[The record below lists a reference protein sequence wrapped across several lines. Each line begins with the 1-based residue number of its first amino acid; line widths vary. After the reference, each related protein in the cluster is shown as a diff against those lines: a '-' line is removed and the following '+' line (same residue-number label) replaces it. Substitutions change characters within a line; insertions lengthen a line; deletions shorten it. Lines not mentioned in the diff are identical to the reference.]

1 MDAAHLPPEKPSK
14 NQFVCRCMCKKKNKI
29 NQSST
34 THKFTRDASEVITWS
49 GAGRGGPTSVEIRS
63 GRAALIVG
71 EKATAR
77 ADGCQRR
84 RRRAGHLHTEDVGA
98 AVGETTPEPRWLITA
113 DGGVV
118 MGRRK
123 WWWWWWG
130 EERERESQV
139 HQQHPRP
146 VLPLQLARIQHPPRR
161 AG

>member
-1 MDAAHLPPEKPSK
+1 M
-14 NQFVCRCMCKKKNKI
+14 V
-29 NQSST
+29 
-34 THKFTRDASEVITWS
+34 TWT
-49 GAGRGGPTSVEIRS
+49 GADRRGPTSVEIRS

-77 ADGCQRR
+77 ADGCQRQ

-98 AVGETTPEPRWLITA
+98 AVGEATPEPRWLITA

-118 MGRRK
+118 VVVLVGRRR
-123 WWWWWWG
+123 
-130 EERERESQV
+130 RERESQV